1 MARTDTLGNF
11 LTDIADAIREKN
23 GTTDTIYAASFDEEI
38 KNLPTGGGDEE
49 LATSYLS
56 SIDDTLGQNTTK
68 LPNGITSIGDYAFYG
83 RSNLALTSLP
93 NSITSIGD
101 YAFDSCGNLALTSL
115 PSNLLKIGQRAFSY
129 CSNLAVT
136 NLPDTL
142 ITLSDY
148 AFQSCFKLKITSI
161 PAGVIEIPSYC
172 FRYCN
177 SLTEITMHGNITV
190 INNYAFQSCNTL
202 AKIVFPNVTGVPT
215 LSNVNA
221 FNYTPIETG
230 TGYIYVPDSLVD
242 SFKSATNW
250 STYAD
255 QIKPLSELEEE

>member
-93 NSITSIGD
+93 NSITSIDD

-115 PSNLLKIGQRAFSY
+115 PSNLLKIGQRAFGY
-129 CSNLAVT
+129 CSNLALT
-136 NLPDTL
+136 SLPDTL
-142 ITLSDY
+142 TTLSYY
-148 AFQSCFKLKITSI
+148 AFQSCSKLNIKSI
-161 PAGVIEIPSYC
+161 PAGVTEIPSYC
-172 FRYCN
+172 FRNCS
-177 SLTEITMHGNITV
+177 SLTEITMHGNVIT
-190 INNYAFQSCNTL
+190 IEQAFPNCSNL
-202 AKIVFPNVTGVPT
+202 AKIVMPNVTSVPT
-215 LSNVNA
+215 LSTASA
-221 FNYTPIETG
+221 FSNTPIASG